1 MIDVVDEDDSRD
13 TYRLGSHQRP
23 DEDEVRHKH
32 VRRCTPEFR
41 GDLIGPMGKPELG
54 ARLLRH
60 RAECLWDPANSR
72 RLPR

>member
-13 TYRLGSHQRP
+13 TYCLCSHQRP
-23 DEDEVRHKH
+23 DEDEVRHED
-32 VRRCTPEFR
+32 VRRCTPEFHS
-41 GDLIGPMGKPELG
+41 DLVGPMGKPELG
-54 ARLLRH
+54 THLLRH